1 MKKRLYLSILLG
13 LLILLF
19 VLQFQSATYSNN
31 NLCPD
36 NLKPVK
42 LGNRPVF
49 CVLDWKRAEIIS
61 RRLERI
67 AEDNYIYNSFNT
79 NYLVSTTQDGQKSR
93 LNIEIPYLLITLKKD
108 ERIAVAKD
116 DNSYDW
122 EKPTYLMDDNQKTD
136 EPTILKLN
144 DNKFHKNLKSAMD
157 EFQRQNKNRFS
168 DQLNNFDLYLAS
180 NLPLY
185 FFLHLLGYGLS
196 FLIYILWIQ
205 SKDWLINN
213 RGCWTI
219 LLTISLI
226 ISALLLSR
234 LFSNHLAAYATFII
248 PIILGTLG
256 GFYGSLE
263 SLRTSKLDKA
273 LDYIR
278 HWDSSDLQPHRQTL
292 ETFIDKAIEAQI
304 PGPTDNFLNID
315 NTLISCSRDDQK
327 EVLEEIRNFDNDQK
341 FSLVVICNFWENLYL
356 LLDNNLIATQ
366 IIKNAFKDLYISR
379 FYTICYIG
387 LRFDE
392 QSIAW
397 DNSNLRHLNTVSQK
411 QSKMSKNL
419 RALKDLLK

>member
-13 LLILLF
+13 MLILLF

-31 NLCPD
+31 NPCPD

-49 CVLDWKRAEIIS
+49 CVLDRKRAEIIS

-67 AEDNYIYNSFNT
+67 AEDNSIYNSFNT

-93 LNIEIPYLLITLKKD
+93 LDIEIPYLLITLKKD

-122 EKPTYLMDDNQKTD
+122 EKPAYLMGDNQKTG
-136 EPTILKLN
+136 EQTILN
-144 DNKFHKNLKSAMD
+144 DNKFDETLKLAMV
-157 EFQRQNKNRFS
+157 EFQGQNKNRFS
-168 DQLNNFDLYLAS
+168 DWLNNFDLDLAS
-180 NLPLY
+180 NFPLY

-205 SKDWLINN
+205 SKDWLINH
-213 RGCWTI
+213 RGCWTFF
-219 LLTISLI
+219 LTISLFV
-226 ISALLLSR
+226 SSLLLSR
-234 LFSNHLAAYATFII
+234 FFSNNLAAYFTFII

-278 HWDSSDLQPHRQTL
+278 HWDSSDLQTHRKNLESFIDDINKTQMPEPKDNLLNSILITCNQNQKTVL
-292 ETFIDKAIEAQI
+292 ET
-304 PGPTDNFLNID
+304 
-315 NTLISCSRDDQK
+315 
-327 EVLEEIRNFDNDQK
+327 IRNFNDDQK

-366 IIKNAFKDLYISR
+366 IIKNAFKDLYLTR

-392 QSIAW
+392 QSIEW
-397 DNSNLRHLNTVSQK
+397 DKSTPLRLNTVSQK

>member
-1 MKKRLYLSILLG
+1 
-13 LLILLF
+13 
-19 VLQFQSATYSNN
+19 
-31 NLCPD
+31 
-36 NLKPVK
+36 
-42 LGNRPVF
+42 
-49 CVLDWKRAEIIS
+49 
-61 RRLERI
+61 
-67 AEDNYIYNSFNT
+67 
-79 NYLVSTTQDGQKSR
+79 
-93 LNIEIPYLLITLKKD
+93 LITLKKD

-341 FSLVVICNFWENLYL
+341 FSLVVICKFWENLYL

-366 IIKNAFKDLYISR
+366 IIKNAFKDLYLKR
-379 FYTICYIG
+379 FYIICYIG
-387 LRFDE
+387 LRFYE
-392 QSIAW
+392 ESIAW
-397 DNSNLRHLNTVSQK
+397 DESNSHSRHLK
-411 QSKMSKNL
+411 KIFLKESKMSKNL
-419 RALKDLLK
+419 RALEKLLK

>member
-49 CVLDWKRAEIIS
+49 CVLDRKRAEIIS

-67 AEDNYIYNSFNT
+67 AEDNSIYNSFNT

-93 LNIEIPYLLITLKKD
+93 LDIEIPYLLITLKKD

-122 EKPTYLMDDNQKTD
+122 EKPTYLMDDNQKTG
-136 EPTILKLN
+136 EQTILN
-144 DNKFHKNLKSAMD
+144 DNKFDETLKLAMV
-157 EFQRQNKNRFS
+157 EFQGQNKNPFS
-168 DQLNNFDLYLAS
+168 DLLNNFDLYLAS
-180 NLPLY
+180 DFLLY

-196 FLIYILWIQ
+196 LLIYIFWIQ

-219 LLTISLI
+219 LLSISLI

-234 LFSNHLAAYATFII
+234 VFSNNLAAYATFII

-278 HWDSSDLQPHRQTL
+278 HWDSSDLQTHRKNL
-292 ETFIDKAIEAQI
+292 ESFIDNINNTQMPEPK
-304 PGPTDNFLNID
+304 DNLLDIC
-315 NTLISCSRDDQK
+315 NTLISCNPEQK
-327 EVLEEIRNFDNDQK
+327 EVLEKIRNFDDDKK

-366 IIKNAFKDLYISR
+366 IIKNAFKDLYLKR
-379 FYTICYIG
+379 FYKICYIG

-392 QSIAW
+392 ESIAW
-397 DNSNLRHLNTVSQK
+397 DESNPLNLNKVSQK

>member
-31 NLCPD
+31 NRCPD

-49 CVLDWKRAEIIS
+49 CVLDRKRAEIIS

-67 AEDNYIYNSFNT
+67 AEDNSIYNSFNT

-93 LNIEIPYLLITLKKD
+93 LDIEIPYLLITLKKD

-122 EKPTYLMDDNQKTD
+122 EKPTYLMDDNQKTG
-136 EPTILKLN
+136 EQTILN
-144 DNKFHKNLKSAMD
+144 DNKFDETLKLAMV
-157 EFQRQNKNRFS
+157 EFQGQNKNPFS
-168 DQLNNFDLYLAS
+168 DLLNNFDLYLAS
-180 NLPLY
+180 SFPLY

-196 FLIYILWIQ
+196 LLIYIFWIQ

-219 LLTISLI
+219 LLSISLI

-234 LFSNHLAAYATFII
+234 VFSNNLAAYATFII

-278 HWDSSDLQPHRQTL
+278 HWDSSDLQTHRKNL
-292 ETFIDKAIEAQI
+292 ESFIDNINNTKI
-304 PGPTDNFLNID
+304 PEPTDNLINTNNI
-315 NTLISCSRDDQK
+315 LISCAPDQK
-327 EVLEEIRNFDNDQK
+327 TVLETIDSFNEDQK

-366 IIKNAFKDLYISR
+366 IIKNAFKDLYLTR

-392 QSIAW
+392 ESIAW
-397 DNSNLRHLNTVSQK
+397 DESNPLHLK
-411 QSKMSKNL
+411 KFFLKESKMSKNL
-419 RALKDLLK
+419 RALKNLLK

>member
-49 CVLDWKRAEIIS
+49 CVLDRKRAEIIS

-67 AEDNYIYNSFNT
+67 AEDNSIYNSFNT

-93 LNIEIPYLLITLKKD
+93 LDIEIPYLLITLKKD

-122 EKPTYLMDDNQKTD
+122 EKPTYLMDDNQKTG
-136 EPTILKLN
+136 EQTILN
-144 DNKFHKNLKSAMD
+144 DNKFDETLKLAMV
-157 EFQRQNKNRFS
+157 EFQGQNKNPFS
-168 DQLNNFDLYLAS
+168 DLLNNFDLYLAS
-180 NLPLY
+180 NFLLY

-196 FLIYILWIQ
+196 LLIYIFWIQ

-219 LLTISLI
+219 LLSISLI

-234 LFSNHLAAYATFII
+234 VFSNNLAAYATFII

-278 HWDSSDLQPHRQTL
+278 HWDSSDLQTHRKNL
-292 ETFIDKAIEAQI
+292 ESFIDNINNTQMPEPK
-304 PGPTDNFLNID
+304 DNLLDIC
-315 NTLISCSRDDQK
+315 NTLISCNPEQK
-327 EVLEEIRNFDNDQK
+327 EVLNSIDSFNEDKK

-366 IIKNAFKDLYISR
+366 IIKNAFKDLYLKR
-379 FYTICYIG
+379 FYKICYIG

-392 QSIAW
+392 ESIAW
-397 DNSNLRHLNTVSQK
+397 DESNPLNLNKVSQK

>member
-31 NLCPD
+31 NRCPD

-49 CVLDWKRAEIIS
+49 CVLDRKRAEIIS

-67 AEDNYIYNSFNT
+67 AEDNSIYNSFNT

-93 LNIEIPYLLITLKKD
+93 LDIEIPYLLITLKKD

-122 EKPTYLMDDNQKTD
+122 EKPTYLMDDNQKTG
-136 EPTILKLN
+136 EQTILN
-144 DNKFHKNLKSAMD
+144 DNKFDETLKLAMV
-157 EFQRQNKNRFS
+157 EFQGQNKNPFS
-168 DQLNNFDLYLAS
+168 DLLNNFDLYLAS
-180 NLPLY
+180 DFLLC

-196 FLIYILWIQ
+196 LLIYIFWIQ

-219 LLTISLI
+219 LLSISLI

-234 LFSNHLAAYATFII
+234 VFSNNLAAYATFII

-397 DNSNLRHLNTVSQK
+397 DNSNLLHLNTVSQK

>member
-31 NLCPD
+31 NRCPD

-67 AEDNYIYNSFNT
+67 AEDNSIYNSFNT

-93 LNIEIPYLLITLKKD
+93 LDIEIPYLLITLKKD

-122 EKPTYLMDDNQKTD
+122 EKPTYLMDDNQKTG
-136 EPTILKLN
+136 EQTILN
-144 DNKFHKNLKSAMD
+144 DNKFDETLKLAMV
-157 EFQRQNKNRFS
+157 EFQGQNKNPFS
-168 DQLNNFDLYLAS
+168 DLLNNFDLYLSS
-180 NLPLY
+180 NLPLNISLY
-185 FFLHLLGYGLS
+185 FLGYGLS
-196 FLIYILWIQ
+196 FLIYILWIK

-278 HWDSSDLQPHRQTL
+278 HWDSSDLQRHRQTL
-292 ETFIDKAIEAQI
+292 ETFIELISNAKI
-304 PGPTDNFLNID
+304 PKPTDNWVN
-315 NTLISCSRDDQK
+315 NTLITCDQGQK
-327 EVLEEIRNFDNDQK
+327 DVLNTISTFDNDKK
-341 FSLVVICNFWENLYL
+341 FSLVVICKFWENLYL

-366 IIKNAFKDLYISR
+366 IIKNAFKDLYLKR
-379 FYTICYIG
+379 FYIICYIG
-387 LRFDE
+387 LRFYE
-392 QSIAW
+392 ESIAW
-397 DNSNLRHLNTVSQK
+397 DESNSHSRHLK
-411 QSKMSKNL
+411 KIFLKESKMSKNL
-419 RALKDLLK
+419 RALEKLLK